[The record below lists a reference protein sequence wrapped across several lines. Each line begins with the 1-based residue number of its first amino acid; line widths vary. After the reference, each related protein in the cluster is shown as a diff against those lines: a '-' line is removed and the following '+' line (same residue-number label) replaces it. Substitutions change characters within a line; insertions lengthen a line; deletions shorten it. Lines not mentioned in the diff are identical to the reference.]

1 MKNLFSTLIL
11 SLLALGCT
19 QQQPESLRLATFNI
33 RYDNSG
39 DGPNSW
45 PHRKDSICAF
55 IHRVDP
61 DIIDMQEVL
70 HHQLE
75 VLKTGLPEYT
85 VVGVGRED
93 GKTAGEYAPIFF
105 KQAKY
110 TLLDQNTFWLCEKPD
125 SVGMVGWDAALT
137 RIATWVKL
145 QDKKTG
151 QILMVVNTHF
161 DNIGTEAR
169 RNSALLIIEK
179 IKEIVGTS
187 PAILTGDFNVSEDW
201 DAYKTITNNE
211 FILKDAHKVAGKRT
225 GVDFT
230 YHNFG
235 KIPAEKCEKIDFIF
249 VTPQI
254 RVISSYIPFS
264 QLNDTLFL
272 SDHNP
277 EIVEL
282 EIEKS

>member
-93 GKTAGEYAPIFF
+93 GKTAGEYTIP
-105 KQAKY
+105 
-110 TLLDQNTFWLCEKPD
+110 
-125 SVGMVGWDAALT
+125 V
-137 RIATWVKL
+137 
-145 QDKKTG
+145 
-151 QILMVVNTHF
+151 
-161 DNIGTEAR
+161 
-169 RNSALLIIEK
+169 
-179 IKEIVGTS
+179 
-187 PAILTGDFNVSEDW
+187 
-201 DAYKTITNNE
+201 TITLPDGYEQVEEVQATVQLNQ
-211 FILKDAHKVAGKRT
+211 
-225 GVDFT
+225 
-230 YHNFG
+230 
-235 KIPAEKCEKIDFIF
+235 AEKTSE
-249 VTPQI
+249 
-254 RVISSYIPFS
+254 
-264 QLNDTLFL
+264 
-272 SDHNP
+272 
-277 EIVEL
+277 
-282 EIEKS
+282 

>member
-75 VLKTGLPEYT
+75 VLKTGLHEYT

-93 GKTAGEYAPIFF
+93 GKTAGEIFIPVHERE
-105 KQAKY
+105 
-110 TLLDQNTFWLCEKPD
+110 EK
-125 SVGMVGWDAALT
+125 
-137 RIATWVKL
+137 
-145 QDKKTG
+145 
-151 QILMVVNTHF
+151 
-161 DNIGTEAR
+161 E
-169 RNSALLIIEK
+169 
-179 IKEIVGTS
+179 
-187 PAILTGDFNVSEDW
+187 
-201 DAYKTITNNE
+201 
-211 FILKDAHKVAGKRT
+211 
-225 GVDFT
+225 
-230 YHNFG
+230 
-235 KIPAEKCEKIDFIF
+235 
-249 VTPQI
+249 
-254 RVISSYIPFS
+254 
-264 QLNDTLFL
+264 
-272 SDHNP
+272 
-277 EIVEL
+277 
-282 EIEKS
+282 

>member
-33 RYDNSG
+33 
-39 DGPNSW
+39 
-45 PHRKDSICAF
+45 RKDSICAF

-110 TLLDQNTFWLCEKPD
+110 T
-125 SVGMVGWDAALT
+125 
-137 RIATWVKL
+137 
-145 QDKKTG
+145 
-151 QILMVVNTHF
+151 
-161 DNIGTEAR
+161 
-169 RNSALLIIEK
+169 
-179 IKEIVGTS
+179 
-187 PAILTGDFNVSEDW
+187 
-201 DAYKTITNNE
+201 
-211 FILKDAHKVAGKRT
+211 
-225 GVDFT
+225 
-230 YHNFG
+230 
-235 KIPAEKCEKIDFIF
+235 
-249 VTPQI
+249 
-254 RVISSYIPFS
+254 
-264 QLNDTLFL
+264 
-272 SDHNP
+272 
-277 EIVEL
+277 
-282 EIEKS
+282 